1 MDADECIQ
9 IDMAED
15 IIRILFGKDL
25 TVEIESASMQPFSSY
40 ILILDAEEDK
50 KVLCQLLNKL
60 YIPDVVDD
68 HKIRSLKLL
77 MDNLRAVSSPY
88 NPLKAIMNR
97 DLSSQRRPLRDS
109 VCNNAFTKFE
119 TLITKKFE
127 NQLEHFSEEEFRKL
141 EELNELFMF
150 LDSIIPM
157 EDDDDDIGI
166 PRRSRKRYVGL
177 WQQNLGLKKLFRRS
191 GSFATTTSESRSRSP
206 DTRTSKHKHRTK

>member
-25 TVEIESASMQPFSSY
+25 TVEIESTSMQPFSSY

-88 NPLKAIMNR
+88 NSLKAIMDR
-97 DLSSQRRPLRDS
+97 DLSSQ
-109 VCNNAFTKFE
+109 A
-119 TLITKKFE
+119 
-127 NQLEHFSEEEFRKL
+127 
-141 EELNELFMF
+141 
-150 LDSIIPM
+150 
-157 EDDDDDIGI
+157 
-166 PRRSRKRYVGL
+166 
-177 WQQNLGLKKLFRRS
+177 
-191 GSFATTTSESRSRSP
+191 SP
-206 DTRTSKHKHRTK
+206 SPGFCL

>member
-88 NPLKAIMNR
+88 NPLKAIM
-97 DLSSQRRPLRDS
+97 SF
-109 VCNNAFTKFE
+109 VFT
-119 TLITKKFE
+119 
-127 NQLEHFSEEEFRKL
+127 
-141 EELNELFMF
+141 
-150 LDSIIPM
+150 
-157 EDDDDDIGI
+157 
-166 PRRSRKRYVGL
+166 
-177 WQQNLGLKKLFRRS
+177 
-191 GSFATTTSESRSRSP
+191 ASP
-206 DTRTSKHKHRTK
+206 SAGFCL